1 MRNVYMEE
9 DAENIMDGEKDQRLC
24 AHGNWNREGRDTTT
38 NSAKSKAEVLWT
50 CHAIR
55 WFGKGD
61 DVSIWRGKEKTRKT
75 KEKVDGRPILETTGM
90 NLAELRDA
98 TTDSRKWKG
107 LIKTVVRV

>member
-9 DAENIMDGEKDQRLC
+9 DAENIMDGEKDQRLG

-55 WFGKGD
+55 WFGKGY

-75 KEKVDGRPILETTGM
+75 KEKVDGRDTL
-90 NLAELRDA
+90 NNRNELGRTERCD
-98 TTDSRKWKG
+98 DGQKEMEG
-107 LIKTVVRV
+107 LDQDGR